1 MTVFFYLKGELD
13 IVMVI
18 TAFGVFVYSTFTI
31 IAGLW
36 FENKLACFRHTSFFW
51 LSLGTLTVGGRI
63 SKVDLLVPTTLGQ
76 LIFILKVL

>member
-1 MTVFFYLKGELD
+1 MLIVVAPKGHFLNVVLFKGELD

-31 IAGLW
+31 IAGLL

-51 LSLGTLTVGGRI
+51 LSLGTLYCRGKDQY
-63 SKVDLLVPTTLGQ
+63 S
-76 LIFILKVL
+76 